1 MIKWKE
7 VAKFLAGV
15 AANQTL
21 THGVF
26 ALKGDLP
33 LQILGVAYTR
43 ELNIGAVI
51 FWLIVL
57 VLLVT
62 THGFVND
69 QFREVFQQ

>member
-7 VAKFLAGV
+7 VAKFFAGV

-21 THGVF
+21 THGAF

-33 LQILGVAYTR
+33 LPILGITYTR
-43 ELNIGAVI
+43 ELNTGAMI

-57 VLLVT
+57 VVLVYYAWI
-62 THGFVND
+62 
-69 QFREVFQQ
+69 RK

>member
-7 VAKFLAGV
+7 VAKFFAGV

-21 THGVF
+21 THGAF

-33 LQILGVAYTR
+33 LTILGVTYTR
-43 ELNIGAVI
+43 ELNVGAMV

-57 VLLVT
+57 VVLVY
-62 THGFVND
+62 FAWI
-69 QFREVFQQ
+69 RK

>member
-7 VAKFLAGV
+7 VAKFFSGV

-33 LQILGVAYTR
+33 LEILGITYTR
-43 ELNIGAVI
+43 ELNTAAVI
-51 FWLIVL
+51 FWLIMLVVL
-57 VLLVT
+57 VYYAWI
-62 THGFVND
+62 
-69 QFREVFQQ
+69 RK

>member
-7 VAKFLAGV
+7 VAKFFAGV

-21 THGVF
+21 THGAF

-33 LQILGVAYTR
+33 LEILGISYTR
-43 ELNIGAVI
+43 ELNVAAVI

-57 VLLVT
+57 VVLVYSAWVRKSRT
-62 THGFVND
+62 A
-69 QFREVFQQ
+69 

>member
-7 VAKFLAGV
+7 VAKFFAGV

-33 LQILGVAYTR
+33 LQILGVTYTR
-43 ELNIGAVI
+43 ELNIVAVI

-57 VLLVT
+57 VVLVYYAWI
-62 THGFVND
+62 
-69 QFREVFQQ
+69 RR